1 MKTKTFFIV
10 ASAVLLAITVY
21 AVQERAKE
29 QSAEVKSTAAEEK
42 PGESAGGE
50 VALNNT
56 MDKVSYAMGLQMGQN
71 FKAGGVEVNLEMFV
85 QGVRDGLSEAEPAL
99 RPEEMRQV
107 MQDFQKEMMAKQQ
120 AEAVKNLAESK
131 AFLEENKNKP
141 GVTVSASGL
150 QYKILTEGT
159 GQRPTASDRVK
170 VHYRGTLI
178 NGEEF
183 DSSYKRGQPAEF
195 AVKGIIKGWTE
206 ALQLMKKGAKWQLFI
221 PPNLAYGQRGTPN
234 IGPNSVLIFEVELL
248 DIIKQEDST
257 RAKQPGLG
265 QP

>member
-29 QSAEVKSTAAEEK
+29 K
-42 PGESAGGE
+42 PGEAAGSG
-50 VALNNT
+50 VALNST
-56 MDKVSYAMGLQMGQN
+56 IDKVSYVLGLQMGQN
-71 FKAGGVEVNLEMFV
+71 LKAGGVEVNLEIFMR
-85 QGVRDGLSEAEPAL
+85 GVRDGLSEREPAL

-120 AEAVKNLAESK
+120 AEAVKNLAESN

-141 GVTVSASGL
+141 GVTVLASGL

-159 GQRPTASDRVK
+159 GQRPAASDRVK

-183 DSSYKRGQPAEF
+183 DSSYRRNQPAEF
-195 AVKGIIKGWTE
+195 GVRGVIKGWTE
-206 ALQLMKKGAKWQLFI
+206 ALQLMKEGECLQLIAK
-221 PPNLAYGQRGTPN
+221 TP
-234 IGPNSVLIFEVELL
+234 IDEERCEMAGVHPVE
-248 DIIKQEDST
+248 S
-257 RAKQPGLG
+257 GLW
-265 QP
+265 